1 MRRERFLPF
10 HKPDLDGD
18 ELREVQQVLESGW
31 LTTGEKTHQFEAAFA
46 AYVGAKHALA
56 VNSCTAALH
65 LALEATG
72 IGEGDLVLT
81 SPYTFAS
88 TAEVVRYFRAEP
100 VFVDI
105 QAETLN
111 LNPELLEETFRSLPK
126 MPKAII
132 PVDIAGH
139 PCDLDQIN
147 AFAKGHGITSIEDA
161 AHTLPTKYHGKM
173 VGSLSD
179 FTCFSFYAT
188 KTMTTGE
195 GGMLTTENDEK
206 AERCRI
212 MSMHGISHNAWKRY
226 SNEGSW
232 YYEIVAP
239 GFKYNMTDIAAAI
252 GIAQLRK
259 VEAMW
264 ERRQQIAAQYTAA
277 FEPYEELQSPQSCNE
292 VEHAWHLYI
301 LRLNLD
307 RLTIN
312 RDRFVAGLK
321 ERNIGVS
328 VHFIPLHLH
337 PYYVQ
342 LYGYKEEDFPVAYEQ
357 YQRVISLPIYSKMSD
372 QDVGDVIEAV
382 REITEANRDGR
393 VYPVEISASE
403 EIDA

>member
-1 MRRERFLPF
+1 M
-10 HKPDLDGD
+10 
-18 ELREVQQVLESGW
+18 LESGW

-46 AYVGAKHALA
+46 AYVGAKHAVA

-88 TAEVVRYFRAEP
+88 TAEVVRYFKAQP

-105 QAETLN
+105 QPETLN
-111 LNPELLEETFRSLPK
+111 LDPDLLEGAVRSLPK

-139 PCDLDQIN
+139 PCDLDEIN
-147 AFAKGHGITSIEDA
+147 QFAEAHGITSIEDA
-161 AHTLPTKYHGKM
+161 AHTLPTRYHGKM

-195 GGMLTTENDEK
+195 GGMLTTEDDER
-206 AERCRI
+206 AEHCRI

-226 SNEGSW
+226 SSEGSW

-252 GIAQLRK
+252 GLAQLRK

-264 ERRQQIAAQYTAA
+264 ERRRQIAAQYTAA
-277 FEPYEELQSPQSCNE
+277 FRPYQELHPPHTCDDI
-292 VEHAWHLYI
+292 EHAWHLYI

-307 RLTIN
+307 RLKID
-312 RDRFVAGLK
+312 RDRFVGALK
-321 ERNIGVS
+321 GRNIGVS

-342 LYGYKEEDFPVAYEQ
+342 LYGYKAGHFPVAYEQ
-357 YQRVISLPIYSKMSD
+357 YQRVISLPIYSRMTD
-372 QDVGDVIEAV
+372 QDVSDVIAAV
-382 REITEANRDGR
+382 REITETNRDGR
-393 VYPVEISASE
+393 VYPVKLAPREGTE
-403 EIDA
+403 D